1 MSLAVIGQRTDDER
15 RLHPYCQECKFAA
28 KARGKDWKAVTG
40 NCHGVYSDEDFKCVS
55 QATQSGDTPCTEEEA
70 REILDPSYWIWK
82 YLGLTPYWYQDRYL
96 RCTSSRKALRW
107 GRRTG
112 KSHILAAEQVYRC
125 ITSAGL
131 KITIATP
138 VKAQALEIVTRINDF
153 LREAPL
159 VGLELDRAVQQPYYS
174 FEFKNGS
181 RIRLFVTG
189 LAAGANA
196 GATVRGQEADVLII
210 DELDYVDDSAAAA
223 ILPLLSDPQ
232 RTGEMIK
239 FAVSST
245 PTGKEGLFYRL
256 CNDDEYFELHIP
268 SRFRA
273 DWDSLKEQEARKLSK
288 TNDNYLHEYEAEW
301 GSKSDGVYTRSRVI
315 RAMQPYRYFNMPAF
329 YDNEQDWPE
338 MKPWAHW
345 TYMIGVDWNGPGT
358 GSRIA
363 VVGFDPERGKWIVVY
378 REAITVEEFAL
389 HIAVERVVKLVRFW
403 QPHSVYIDAGFGQ
416 MQDEYLR
423 GIGRVALNCK
433 MTGQPYEA
441 ADLVLLDHL
450 KAIDFGSSIE
460 YTVTNENGGPEKIKK
475 NTKNYMVENLQRHF
489 ELDSIWF
496 SKSDVDLKL
505 QFMGYNV
512 ARQGKH
518 NENIYKADKEVGDH
532 DHDAVLLAFYAFN
545 NEFDL
550 LSHKNRSAQYVSV
563 QPRPFQ
569 LPADKGMPDPMED
582 PRGYELWLA
591 ERKGRGGK
599 PVAMETPT
607 DVPSRVIRPP
617 AQNSQ
622 LGHSG
627 IALLPV
633 KTNATKGMRYR
644 PPAQG
649 RNAWRKKGNQNG
661 RSV

>member
-1 MSLAVIGQRTDDER
+1 MSLPVITKRTNDDR
-15 RLHPYCQECKFAA
+15 RQHPYCQECKMACGSQ
-28 KARGKDWKAVTG
+28 GKDWNERTK
-40 NCHGVYSDEDFKCVS
+40 NCQGIYSEEDFDEILTSS
-55 QATQSGDTPCTEEEA
+55 QEGVPLSKEDI
-70 REILDPSYWIWK
+70 REILDPSFWIWK
-82 YLGLTPYWYQDRYL
+82 YLGLVPYWYQDRYL

-112 KSHILAAEQVYRC
+112 KSHILAAEQVFRC
-125 ITSAGL
+125 ITTAGL

-153 LREAPL
+153 LRESPL
-159 VGLELDRAVQQPYYS
+159 VGAELDRAVQQPYYS
-174 FEFKNGS
+174 FEFRNGS

-256 CNDDEYFELHIP
+256 CNDEEYFELHVP

-273 DWDSLKEQEARKLSK
+273 DWDTGKEQEARKLSK

-301 GSKSDGVYTRSRVI
+301 GSKSDGVYTRNRVI
-315 RAMQPYRYFNMPAF
+315 RAMQSYRYYNTPAV
-329 YDNEQDWPE
+329 YDNEIDWPE
-338 MKPWAHW
+338 MVPYAHW

-363 VVGFDPERGKWIVVY
+363 VVGFDPERCKWMVVY
-378 REAITVEEFAL
+378 REVISVEDFAL
-389 HIAVERVVKLVRFW
+389 HVAVERVVTLTRFW
-403 QPHSVYIDAGFGQ
+403 KPHSVYIDSGYGQ

-423 GIGRVALNCK
+423 GIGRAAYDQKRLGK
-433 MTGQPYEA
+433 TYEP
-441 ADLVLLDHL
+441 ADIILMDHT

-460 YTVTNENGGPEKIKK
+460 YNITNENGDIEKCKK
-475 NTKNYMVENLQRHF
+475 KTKNYMIENFQRHF
-489 ELDSIWF
+489 ELDSFWF

-512 ARQGKH
+512 ARQGQH
-518 NENIYKADKEVGDH
+518 NENIYKPDKEVGDH
-532 DHDAVLLAFYAFN
+532 DHDAVVLAMYAFN
-545 NEFDL
+545 REFDEQF
-550 LSHKNRSAQYVSV
+550 HQNRTAQYVEV
-563 QPRPFQ
+563 APRPFQ
-569 LPADKGMPDPMED
+569 QPKEAGAPDPMSD
-582 PRGYELWLA
+582 PRAYEQWLD
-591 ERKGRGGK
+591 ERKMRGGK
-599 PVAMETPT
+599 PEQLETPR
-607 DVPSRVIRPP
+607 DVPTRSIRPP
-617 AQNSQ
+617 AQTSQ
-622 LGHSG
+622 LGQIG
-627 IALLPV
+627 ISLMPV
-633 KTNATKGMRYR
+633 KQPTKGVKYR
-644 PPAQG
+644 PPTQG
-649 RNAWRKKGNQNG
+649 RNSWQKKGQNG
-661 RSV
+661 RSF